1 MLKVDLI
8 PRLRG
13 RGAKNYDMAAEDR
26 GAVNMVEEGVVS
38 RLTGCLVMS
47 LYIPQ
52 QVIWVVDNNGR
63 GIYYSSNIA
72 ETSLIL
78 WLNHVWSHSHSL
90 HCVCI
95 VPRVWE

>member
-1 MLKVDLI
+1 
-8 PRLRG
+8 
-13 RGAKNYDMAAEDR
+13 MAAEDR

-63 GIYYSSNIA
+63 GIYGG
-72 ETSLIL
+72 
-78 WLNHVWSHSHSL
+78 
-90 HCVCI
+90 
-95 VPRVWE
+95 